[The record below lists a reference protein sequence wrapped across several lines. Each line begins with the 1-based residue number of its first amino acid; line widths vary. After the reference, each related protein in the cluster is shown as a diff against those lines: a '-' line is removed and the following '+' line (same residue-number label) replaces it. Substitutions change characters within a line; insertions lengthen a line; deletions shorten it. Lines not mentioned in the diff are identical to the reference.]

1 MRCKSHVFIFKTE
14 KCMKGAYL
22 FMQKTSICYYC
33 MRYIKKMYGFN
44 EEILLKDEF
53 YKKFISSD
61 KEILKTTHN
70 F

>member
-1 MRCKSHVFIFKTE
+1 
-14 KCMKGAYL
+14 MKGAYL

-53 YKKFISSD
+53 YKNFISSD
-61 KEILKTTHN
+61 REFLKTIDKNLAYTPKTLLTGQA
-70 F
+70 